1 MYLFFPVINKVLS
14 ILSQTELK
22 LVLTSTIGTFAFCRR
37 YKIPNKD
44 IFNLS
49 RGDSILW
56 LLTLYIGGSYIGK
69 YKKDYNGIKKYLY
82 CLICLFIYV
91 FSTYI
96 ISKVFNNE
104 LYIRNKYYTQKIVW
118 FLKKQVNDIIN
129 YDSSIKMIQ
138 SISITLFFM
147 QLKYNKYLSYII
159 TFFGRLSFGIYL
171 SHVNQLVNKNIFHK
185 VLKN

>member
-69 YKKDYNGIKKYLY
+69 YKKDYNGK
-82 CLICLFIYV
+82 
-91 FSTYI
+91 
-96 ISKVFNNE
+96 
-104 LYIRNKYYTQKIVW
+104 
-118 FLKKQVNDIIN
+118 
-129 YDSSIKMIQ
+129 
-138 SISITLFFM
+138 
-147 QLKYNKYLSYII
+147 
-159 TFFGRLSFGIYL
+159 
-171 SHVNQLVNKNIFHK
+171 KNIFI
-185 VLKN
+185 VLFAYFICIFNLYYL